1 MELLEEPRI
10 TRHLLTVDDY
20 ARMTETG
27 VLAPDARVE
36 LNEGE
41 LIELASMGTR
51 HHALISRLSRLLF
64 QRCDARSQRPAVV
77 ASSRLSSAC
86 SRMPK

>member
-36 LNEGE
+36 LIEGE
-41 LIELASMGTR
+41 LIEMASMGTR
-51 HHALISRLSRLLF
+51 HHAMISRW
-64 QRCDARSQRPAVV
+64 
-77 ASSRLSSAC
+77 SSCC
-86 SRMPK
+86 SRGVTLDLSGLL